1 MNSEKLLIER
11 IKKSK
16 NEQDFSALINL
27 YEEQVLNFL
36 KNKTFSSG
44 LDHKDIFNKALLKTW
59 NNIENFQEKSS
70 FKTWFFKI
78 NKNILFDEYK
88 KRKKINNMEREINPE
103 VDYESDPVVDFQ
115 APSSILMNEELKN
128 ELLAKIAEVKNALG
142 QKHLQIFELVFE
154 QEKSYKEV
162 SEILNC
168 SLGTVMSRVFYT
180 RKKMQEFL
188 NKHQF
193 LLDKTSALI

>member
-36 KNKTFSSG
+36 KNKTFCSG
-44 LDHKDIFNKALLKTW
+44 LDHKDIFNKALVKTW
-59 NNIENFQEKSS
+59 NNIESFQEKSS

-78 NKNILFDEYK
+78 NKNVLFDEYK
-88 KRKKINNMEREINPE
+88 KRNKINNMECEINPE
-103 VDYESDPVVDFQ
+103 VDYESNPVIDFET
-115 APSSILMNEELKN
+115 PSNILMNEELRS
-128 ELLAKIAEVKNALG
+128 ELLLKISEIKNALG
-142 QKHLQIFELVFE
+142 EKHLQIFELVFE

-180 RKKMQEFL
+180 RKKIQESL
-188 NKHQF
+188 AKHQF
-193 LLDKTSALI
+193 SS